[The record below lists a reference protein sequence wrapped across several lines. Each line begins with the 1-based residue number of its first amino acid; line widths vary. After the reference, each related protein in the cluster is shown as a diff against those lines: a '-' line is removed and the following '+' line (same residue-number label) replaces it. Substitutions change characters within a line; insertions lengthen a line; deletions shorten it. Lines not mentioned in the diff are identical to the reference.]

1 MLYSTHYWNL
11 NYAVAQNETTC
22 LNPIS
27 FCLLLSKRFLYIVA
41 KQCKQNNEQKQ
52 IHCLLCLNERA
63 SDSMREENM
72 HWIRSDCVIVPLSIE
87 LTVFYYMS
95 TEIYWKQ
102 TWQRKM
108 FHQKLEK
115 VWCLWQLR
123 LVIPISSLVMKV
135 NVCNSLQNHG
145 VKGWRHD
152 ST

>member
-72 HWIRSDCVIVPLSIE
+72 HWIRSDCVIVPYRLNSQYFITWV
-87 LTVFYYMS
+87 LRF
-95 TEIYWKQ
+95 TENKPGKEKWTSK
-102 TWQRKM
+102 TRKI
-108 FHQKLEK
+108 
-115 VWCLWQLR
+115 WCLWQLR
-123 LVIPISSLVMKV
+123 LVIQIPSLVMKV